1 MEGRIFDAA
10 FVVMPYH
17 KLKAALPEIV
27 KLQASLLVLV
37 GNDVTLAE
45 MEKHIKE
52 NAPGVKKILFGFQ
65 ATGGKKEEDRYI
77 CERLGG
83 GMDIGQLHGEASP
96 TLKKWVRRMF
106 EGTDYKLNWQADGL
120 FVLRDGENEDRGFGG
135 MRALQKCRVGDGAA
149 RPVL

>member
-65 ATGGKKEEDRYI
+65 ATGGRRRTAI
-77 CERLGG
+77 SVSGSAAAW
-83 GMDIGQLHGEASP
+83 ISASF
-96 TLKKWVRRMF
+96 TVRH
-106 EGTDYKLNWQADGL
+106 
-120 FVLRDGENEDRGFGG
+120 
-135 MRALQKCRVGDGAA
+135 LQH
-149 RPVL
+149 